1 LRRCRPS
8 IPLRSLPVRQDQ
20 DRSVI
25 RDLDSETEAAAI
37 VHAIVDLGSALGMV
51 VTAEGV
57 ETAELRAQSVPVSS
71 AHPGAHEPLGSHAEL
86 RQ

>member
-1 LRRCRPS
+1 LRIFPFDK
-8 IPLRSLPVRQDQ
+8 IKIDQ
-20 DRSVI
+20 SFV